1 MNAVF
6 MQLEDGTI
14 LNLVHVVEAYL
25 SNGIYC
31 VRTTSGIFPI
41 SKSDFQ
47 RIQNLV
53 I

>member
-25 SNGIYC
+25 SNGVYC

-41 SKSDFQ
+41 SKLDFQ
-47 RIQNLV
+47 RIQNIV